1 MRGAFDLDPDPVFDA
16 ALECRETTECERAG
30 DGHGFQTDRSLQTA
44 GLGNMRPDLRIGN
57 PGARS
62 LVENGRN
69 DMHAVRTGG
78 HAAVHPRF
86 GVALGVAAH
95 CRGRHHAQMREQLT
109 PARAAGTERSAGAGG
124 GEGGRAGG
132 GRGGGRSPGRCGPVG
147 GHTGEGGGGGME
159 TKV

>member
-1 MRGAFDLDPDPVFDA
+1 MGIGKVRRDGGDPVQSWRRILGRGRLHMRGAFDLDPDPVFDA

-44 GLGNMRPDLRIGN
+44 GLGDMRPDLRIGY
-57 PGARS
+57 PGAGS

-86 GVALGVAAH
+86 GVALGVLIGHIAK
-95 CRGRHHAQMREQLT
+95 GGISSWLAQQQYRL
-109 PARAAGTERSAGAGG
+109 PSR
-124 GEGGRAGG
+124 
-132 GRGGGRSPGRCGPVG
+132 PGS
-147 GHTGEGGGGGME
+147 
-159 TKV
+159 